1 MNTMTRPAVTGASVD
16 LVRHARLLS
25 EIREAVLSGQQPP
38 RQPRPLVARSWE
50 RLCTHGISPD
60 DCGRS
65 TSVTLSEV
73 ENRRSRSDLR
83 KVLPDLRAV
92 LGSAAASADFVVVI
106 ADNDGVVLW
115 RDGAQTIRRTA
126 DQLGFVE
133 GASWAENA
141 VGTNAIGTALIENTG
156 ITLFSAEHYARRQHS
171 WYCIGEPV
179 HDPRSGDILGVIDI
193 SGPAM
198 TLHPSTAGLA
208 QSAARLA
215 EATLWRLHRESL
227 DRLCEQSAA
236 LLAGAAPALV
246 VDEHGWVACARG
258 LENPGRIAAPSPE
271 AAVFVPGLGL
281 TVPEPLGH
289 GWILRPHRVDAH
301 VELELDLGDTPRAT
315 IRGDVTWTRGLSPRH
330 AQILRMLAQ
339 NTGHGVNATD
349 LSIALYGNAEHTV
362 AVRSEISRLRK
373 RLGAI
378 ITGQPYRF
386 SDQVAV
392 RVLTGLEPR

>member
-1 MNTMTRPAVTGASVD
+1 MTRPAKTGASVD

-25 EIREAVLSGQQPP
+25 EIREAVLSGRRPP

-60 DCGRS
+60 DCVRS
-65 TSVTLSEV
+65 TSVSLSEV

-92 LGSAAASADFVVVI
+92 LGSAAAAADFVVVI
-106 ADNDGVVLW
+106 ADDDGVVLW
-115 RDGAQTIRRTA
+115 RDGAQAIRRTA

-133 GASWAENA
+133 GASWAEDH

-156 ITLFSAEHYARRQHS
+156 LTLFSAEHYARRQHS

-179 HDPRSGDILGVIDI
+179 HDPRSGDVLGVIDI

-208 QSAARLA
+208 HSAARLA

-227 DRLCEQSAA
+227 DRLCEESAA
-236 LLAGAAPALV
+236 LLAGTAPALV

-258 LENPGRIAAPSPE
+258 LDNPRRIAAPEPGT
-271 AAVFVPGLGL
+271 AAFVPGLGL
-281 TVPEPLGH
+281 TVPEPLGQ
-289 GWILRPHRVDAH
+289 GWIMRPHRADAQI
-301 VELELDLGDTPRAT
+301 ELELDLGDSPRAT
-315 IRGDVTWTRGLSPRH
+315 VRGDVTWTRALSPRH

-339 NTGHGVNATD
+339 HPRHGVNATD
-349 LSIALYGNAEHTV
+349 LSVALYGNAEHTV
-362 AVRSEISRLRK
+362 AVRSEISRLRR

-386 SDQVAV
+386 SDEVVV
-392 RVLTGLEPR
+392 RVLTGVVPARG